1 MVITKKL
8 YYFEA
13 FYSINQVV
21 IFTNSDLTFIAG
33 KHKVGTTLMTS
44 VRNAVPLLFE
54 RLFFLYL
61 IAKGN
66 N

>member
-44 VRNAVPLLFE
+44 VRTAVPM
-54 RLFFLYL
+54 FFNFYFFSIL
-61 IAKGN
+61 
-66 N
+66 

>member
-44 VRNAVPLLFE
+44 VRTAVPM
-54 RLFFLYL
+54 FF
-61 IAKGN
+61 
-66 N
+66 